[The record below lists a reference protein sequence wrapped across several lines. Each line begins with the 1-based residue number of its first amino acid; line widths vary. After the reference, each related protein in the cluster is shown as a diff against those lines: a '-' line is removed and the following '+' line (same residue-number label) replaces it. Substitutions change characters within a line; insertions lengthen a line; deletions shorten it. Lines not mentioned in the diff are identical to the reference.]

1 MNKKLIILGVV
12 IIAVIVII
20 ALIPKK
26 EKTADVV
33 QQAQPVQTA
42 QQEAVK
48 PSNSESVFSPDMEK
62 SYAEGEKAAYL
73 SGIHM
78 KAGTAD
84 SCSSCH
90 TSNIIDDSERDINAK
105 CVECHQTLDEVAKL
119 TEGEINPHSSHLGTM
134 NCTTC
139 HTGHTPSK
147 AYCLNCHEFDMNISA
162 GGNVE
167 NVWYEDLSQYA
178 NAKPTRVE
186 KTDIVVVGTGATG
199 FTAAITA
206 LNKGKKVIML
216 EKMPIVGGN
225 SQLAAGGMNAA
236 GTRFQKAKNIPDT
249 PEIMF
254 NDTMKGGK
262 NINNPE
268 LVKIL
273 ANESSNSIEWLAS
286 IDAELGFIAMG
297 GGATYP
303 RFHGPTSG
311 DFVGPFLSAKLRT
324 KVAEDG
330 ADVRVNSKVVK
341 LLTNEAGD
349 VTGVLVK
356 GKHSGIYQIDAKAV
370 ILASGGFGANNDLV
384 ASYRPDAKGVQ
395 TSNQPGTQGDGVV
408 LGTAI
413 GAATVDMK
421 EIQLNPTMLVGS
433 PVIVSEIVRG
443 AGGIFVNR
451 EGKRFISELTTRDV
465 TTAAIREQTGA
476 SCFIVFDDT
485 VRNNVK
491 QTGAFFQLGKVKQGK
506 SLDELANAL
515 GIPADALNATVARF
529 NTMVEKGK
537 DEDFGRHNFAQKIE
551 GPNFYAIEVKPAIH
565 YCMGGLKIDEKARV
579 INTEGKVIKGLYA
592 GGEVTGGVHGANRL
606 GGNSISE
613 TITFG
618 RIAGS
623 EAADLK

>member
-1 MNKKLIILGVV
+1 MNKKLIVLGVIVLTLV
-12 IIAVIVII
+12 ITMAV
-20 ALIPKK
+20 APNK
-26 EKTADVV
+26 EMTAVAAPAAEKSIFDTKTA
-33 QQAQPVQTA
+33 
-42 QQEAVK
+42 
-48 PSNSESVFSPDMEK
+48 N
-62 SYAEGEKAAYL
+62 SYAKGKKAAYL

-78 KAGTAD
+78 KAGTVEN
-84 SCSSCH
+84 CEGCHSS
-90 TSNIIDDSERDINAK
+90 SVIDDSEKDINAN
-105 CVECHQTLDEVAKL
+105 CESCHGSLADMAKI
-119 TEGEINPHSSHLGTM
+119 TEGEVNPHSSHLGTM

-147 AYCLNCHEFDMNISA
+147 SYCLNCHEFDMNISA
-162 GGNVE
+162 GGKVKNE
-167 NVWYEDLSQYA
+167 WYEDLSKYA
-178 NAKPTRVE
+178 
-186 KTDIVVVGTGATG
+186 

-206 LNKGKKVIML
+206 LSKGKKVIML

-236 GTRFQKAKNIPDT
+236 GTRFQKAKKIPDN
-249 PEIMF
+249 PDVMF

-262 NINNPE
+262 NINNPD
-268 LVKIL
+268 LVRIL
-273 ANESSNSIEWLAS
+273 ADQSSKSIEWLAS
-286 IDAELGFIAMG
+286 INAELGFIAMG

-311 DFVGPFLSAKLRT
+311 DFVGPFLSAKLRERVV
-324 KVAEDG
+324 KDG

-341 LLTNEAGD
+341 LVTNAQGD

-370 ILASGGFGANNDLV
+370 ILASGGFGANNKLV

-395 TSNQPGTQGDGVV
+395 TSNQPGTQGDGIV
-408 LGTAI
+408 LGTSV

-451 EGKRFISELTTRDV
+451 DGKRFISELTTRDV
-465 TTAAIREQTGA
+465 TTAAIRKQKGA

-485 VRNNVK
+485 VRKNVK

-506 SLDELANAL
+506 SLDELAKEL
-515 GIPADALNATVARF
+515 SIPADALKATVARF

-618 RIAGS
+618 RIAG
-623 EAADLK
+623 EQAAALK

>member
-1 MNKKLIILGVV
+1 MSKKIILSIVV
-12 IIAVIVII
+12 IIAVAAVIFYVVSK
-20 ALIPKK
+20 PKESGVQVLSDNK
-26 EKTADVV
+26 TVVEVQSETADNADVFTEV
-33 QQAQPVQTA
+33 QKAEYSKGT
-42 QQEAVK
+42 
-48 PSNSESVFSPDMEK
+48 K
-62 SYAEGEKAAYL
+62 SSYL
-73 SGIHM
+73 SGVHLQ
-78 KAGTAD
+78 AGTATCND
-84 SCSSCH
+84 CHSS
-90 TSNIIDDSERDINAK
+90 SKVDDSERDVNNNCIN
-105 CVECHQTLDEVAKL
+105 CHGSLSEMAKL
-119 TEGEINPHSSHLGTM
+119 TEGEINPHNSHLGSM

-139 HTGHTPSK
+139 HAGHTPSK
-147 AYCLNCHEFDMNISA
+147 SYCLNCHEFNMPVTAEGDVKN
-162 GGNVE
+162 E
-167 NVWYEDLSQYA
+167 WYEDLSIYKD
-178 NAKPTRVE
+178 AKPNHVE

-206 LNKGKKVIML
+206 LQNGKKVIML

-249 PEIMF
+249 PEQMCE
-254 NDTMKGGK
+254 DTMKGGK
-262 NINNPE
+262 NINNSE

-297 GGATYP
+297 GGAKYP

-311 DFVGPFLSAKLRT
+311 DFVGPFLSAKLRD
-324 KVAEDG
+324 KVAKDG

-341 LLTNEAGD
+341 LITDDTGA

-356 GKHSGIYQIDAKAV
+356 GKHSGIYEIQAKAV
-370 ILASGGFGANNDLV
+370 ILASGGFGANNELV
-384 ASYRPDAKGVQ
+384 SSFRPDAKGVQ
-395 TSNQPGTQGDGVV
+395 TSNQPGTQGDGII
-408 LGTAI
+408 LGTAV
-413 GAATVDMK
+413 GADTVDMK

-465 TTAAIREQTGA
+465 TTAAIRKQTGG

-491 QTGAFFQLGKVKQGK
+491 QTGAFFQLGKVKEG
-506 SLDELANAL
+506 SSIEELAKNIGVPEKEL
-515 GIPADALNATVARF
+515 KNTVERF
-529 NTMVEKGK
+529 NKMVEKGK
-537 DEDFGRHNFAQKIE
+537 DEDFGRHNFAQKIT
-551 GPNFYAIEVKPAIH
+551 GKKFYAIEVKPAIH
-565 YCMGGLKIDEKARV
+565 YCMGGLKIDDKARV
-579 INTEGKVIKGLYA
+579 IHKNGKPIKGLYA

-618 RIAGS
+618 RIAGA
-623 EAADLK
+623 EASKME

>member
-1 MNKKLIILGVV
+1 MGKKLIILGV
-12 IIAVIVII
+12 IIVAVIVVI

-26 EKTADVV
+26 EKAVETASTESVPQV
-33 QQAQPVQTA
+33 A
-42 QQEAVK
+42 QQETVA
-48 PSNSESVFSPDMEK
+48 PSTSDSVFSPDMEK

-84 SCSSCH
+84 SCNSCH

-167 NVWYEDLSQYA
+167 NVWYEDLSQYD
-178 NAKPTRVE
+178 NATPTRVE

-249 PEIMF
+249 PETMF

-273 ANESSNSIEWLAS
+273 LWVVVLLIQ
-286 IDAELGFIAMG
+286 
-297 GGATYP
+297 
-303 RFHGPTSG
+303 
-311 DFVGPFLSAKLRT
+311 DFMV
-324 KVAEDG
+324 
-330 ADVRVNSKVVK
+330 
-341 LLTNEAGD
+341 
-349 VTGVLVK
+349 
-356 GKHSGIYQIDAKAV
+356 Q
-370 ILASGGFGANNDLV
+370 LV
-384 ASYRPDAKGVQ
+384 ATLWDH
-395 TSNQPGTQGDGVV
+395 
-408 LGTAI
+408 
-413 GAATVDMK
+413 
-421 EIQLNPTMLVGS
+421 
-433 PVIVSEIVRG
+433 
-443 AGGIFVNR
+443 F
-451 EGKRFISELTTRDV
+451 
-465 TTAAIREQTGA
+465 
-476 SCFIVFDDT
+476 
-485 VRNNVK
+485 
-491 QTGAFFQLGKVKQGK
+491 
-506 SLDELANAL
+506 
-515 GIPADALNATVARF
+515 
-529 NTMVEKGK
+529 
-537 DEDFGRHNFAQKIE
+537 
-551 GPNFYAIEVKPAIH
+551 
-565 YCMGGLKIDEKARV
+565 
-579 INTEGKVIKGLYA
+579 
-592 GGEVTGGVHGANRL
+592 
-606 GGNSISE
+606 
-613 TITFG
+613 
-618 RIAGS
+618 
-623 EAADLK
+623 